1 MILKRKMGL
10 FLFLFLSE
18 VAELFITRVTEGD
31 LWSLFEDSNWYL
43 SP

>member
-1 MILKRKMGL
+1 MILKMGL
-10 FLFLFLSE
+10 LLFLSLFLSE